1 MTSGSAAPSAAES
14 FLPPNDP
21 ISVTV
26 RDRLP
31 QLHADLDAWLRIPSI
46 SADPAHADD
55 VRASATWLVEAFGVA
70 GQADDEG
77 VPLLRGEALELR
89 HWGQVVQVAD
99 GGSATMPVPVPP
111 PAVATRPG
119 QPRGR
124 EPAHRRPG
132 QPPPT
137 AVTSPEPQ
145 PK

>member
-1 MTSGSAAPSAAES
+1 MLWFNP
-14 FLPPNDP
+14 
-21 ISVTV
+21 
-26 RDRLP
+26 RLP
-31 QLHADLDAWLRIPSI
+31 EQLRCMTFSLYWHGGVLRV
-46 SADPAHADD
+46 ALTHTE
-55 VRASATWLVEAFGVA
+55 ATYS
-70 GQADDEG
+70 
-77 VPLLRGEALELR
+77 LLRGEALELR